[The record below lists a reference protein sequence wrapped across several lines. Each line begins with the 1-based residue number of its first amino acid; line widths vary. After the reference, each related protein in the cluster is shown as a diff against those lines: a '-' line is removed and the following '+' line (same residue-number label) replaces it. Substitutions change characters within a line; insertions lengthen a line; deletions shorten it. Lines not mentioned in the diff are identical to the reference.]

1 MQTHLNKQC
10 EQTDKI
16 WVQYLTIYSH
26 VNLPNSQFLTKIG
39 SKFNPNTQK
48 KLKKTKDY

>member
-16 WVQYLTIYSH
+16 WVQYLPIYSN